1 VSRRIVQLV
10 PRLGTRLDAVADY
23 ARALDGALAAHGIA
37 TAFLRGDPADAGDAS
52 PRVASRSAE
61 ALATAVEALHDA
73 GADRTVLLHYVNY
86 AYEPR
91 GCPRWLIE
99 GLERWKR
106 RPGTRLVTMFH
117 ELYASG
123 PPWRSSF
130 WLSPVQ
136 RSLAAHLVRSSDAI
150 FTNCGLYRDRIAA
163 MATNRGVPIH
173 CHPVFSTLGEPA
185 EPSSWAARPATMA
198 ILGRPGAALR
208 AYGKHRDA
216 LVATARALGVGEIVD
231 IGPRDAKVPE
241 ELGGLRVR
249 SLGELSAGDI
259 SQLLSRCRVGVLD
272 YPSDVLGKST
282 VFAAYA
288 AHGVVPVI
296 TRFRDGNADGLR
308 DGGHFVVARERMD
321 RTYSTKELEAVSQAV
336 SQWYAPHSLERQ
348 AAALSGILP

>member
-1 VSRRIVQLV
+1 
-10 PRLGTRLDAVADY
+10 
-23 ARALDGALAAHGIA
+23 
-37 TAFLRGDPADAGDAS
+37 
-52 PRVASRSAE
+52 
-61 ALATAVEALHDA
+61 
-73 GADRTVLLHYVNY
+73 
-86 AYEPR
+86 
-91 GCPRWLIE
+91 
-99 GLERWKR
+99 
-106 RPGTRLVTMFH
+106 
-117 ELYASG
+117 
-123 PPWRSSF
+123 
-130 WLSPVQ
+130 
-136 RSLAAHLVRSSDAI
+136 
-150 FTNCGLYRDRIAA
+150 
-163 MATNRGVPIH
+163 
-173 CHPVFSTLGEPA
+173 
-185 EPSSWAARPATMA
+185 MA

-241 ELGGLRVR
+241 EVGGLRVR

-308 DGGHFVVARERMD
+308 DGGHFIVARERMD